1 MKRPARSW
9 LLLCALH
16 AVGSMLVWW
25 AGPKVYEPW
34 VWRADHAWATPWTW
48 WTSAWVHLN
57 TAHLIGNQI
66 GMGMLAAL
74 AWVVRP
80 SWRTTVVWWLS
91 WPLLQ
96 ISLLVWPQIGYAVG
110 LTGLLHAGAAILGVD
125 LLLRRIRIPKA
136 RRWGALLLLALLVKL
151 LIEHAWHQPVVW
163 DSADEMAVVQ
173 ALHLSGVF
181 WGVVLSLSRGLAG
194 SHQIYWRWSMRQRS
208 TTGAIAPKSDRLM

>member
-1 MKRPARSW
+1 MMRPSRSW

-25 AGPKVYEPW
+25 AGESVFAPL
-34 VWRADHAWATPWTW
+34 VWRADHAWFEPWAW

-66 GMGMLAAL
+66 AMGMLAGL
-74 AWVVRP
+74 AWLVRP
-80 SWRTTVVWWLS
+80 SRRSTWAWLLS

-96 ISLLVWPQIGYAVG
+96 LSLLVWPQIGYAVG

-136 RRWGALLLLALLVKL
+136 RRWGGLLLLALLIKL
-151 LIEHAWHQPVVW
+151 LLEQAWRQPVVW
-163 DSADEMAVVQ
+163 NAADDMAVVQ
-173 ALHLSGVF
+173 ALHLSGAL
-181 WGVVLSLSRGLAG
+181 WGVVLSFSLGLDGA
-194 SHQIYWRWSMRQRS
+194 HATYWPWSARQRS
-208 TTGAIAPKSDRLM
+208 TSGAMSAK